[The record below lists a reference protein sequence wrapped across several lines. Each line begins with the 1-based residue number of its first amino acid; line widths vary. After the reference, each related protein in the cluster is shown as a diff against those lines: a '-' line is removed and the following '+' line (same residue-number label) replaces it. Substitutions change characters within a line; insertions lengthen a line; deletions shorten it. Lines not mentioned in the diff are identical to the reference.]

1 MILVLTH
8 AYLTKPI
15 YLGIQNFKRSNM
27 KKKINQVKIL
37 LDALP
42 YIKRYS
48 NEIFVIKYGGSAQTS
63 PDLKE
68 KFARDIVLMY
78 LIGIKPVIVHGGGP
92 AIGKMLERLQ
102 IGSEFIDG
110 LRVTDEKV
118 MEVVEMV
125 LSGSINKEI
134 TDLLNEHGAQAIG
147 VSGKDAAMIKA
158 KAIDTEK
165 YGYVGDIIKV
175 DPKVINNLIAEKFI
189 PVIAPIATGQLSGHP
204 GFNINADIAAG
215 HIAASLKARKI
226 IFMTDTPGVMNKE
239 KEIIH
244 TLTENQINTLKQEGT
259 IQGGMIPKVDACLDA
274 VNGGVVKAHII
285 DGRIEHALLLEVF
298 TSEGV
303 GTVIK

>member
-1 MILVLTH
+1 
-8 AYLTKPI
+8 
-15 YLGIQNFKRSNM
+15 M

-48 NEIFVIKYGGSAQTS
+48 DEIFVIKYGGSAQTS
-63 PDLKE
+63 PELKE

-102 IGSEFIDG
+102 IGTEFIDG
-110 LRVTDEKV
+110 LRVTDKKV

-134 TDLLNEHGAQAIG
+134 TDLLNEHGAQALG
-147 VSGKDAAMIKA
+147 VSGKDAAMLKA
-158 KAIDTEK
+158 KPINMEK
-165 YGYVGDIIKV
+165 YGYVGDITKV

-189 PVIAPIATGQLSGHP
+189 PVIAPIATGQKSGHP

-244 TLTENQINTLKQEGT
+244 TLNEEQINTLKKEGT
-259 IQGGMIPKVDACLDA
+259 IAGGMIPKVDACLNA